1 MWVTVE
7 DAKLVAQPKE
17 VSPPLPWGSCQSPQE
32 PQLVENE
39 VQTFWLLKV
48 KEFLLKNR
56 GLIRNIQGNQDCLLE
71 RLISNST

>member
-7 DAKLVAQPKE
+7 DAKLAAQPKE
-17 VSPPLPWGSCQSPQE
+17 VFPPLPWGSCQSPQE
-32 PQLVENE
+32 PQLVEKE
-39 VQTFWLLKV
+39 VQTFWLLKE

-56 GLIRNIQGNQDCLLE
+56 GLIRNIQRNQDCLLE